1 MKKAILLAALLL
13 CCMLCG
19 CSQASQVEN
28 HSYVLV
34 MGLDAAEGEQLKMT
48 VLVPKISSAPQ
59 QSSEGKGSSD
69 SYIRF
74 SITARDFE
82 SALSRLNWA
91 SPRDV
96 TLSQIKLIV
105 LSRELAESEN
115 CRELIESI
123 AQTERLYTAAK
134 VAVCEGS
141 AGEFVEKLKP
151 NIGARISEEI
161 DSMYDHYINSG
172 YVPDSSLAEL
182 YYQTES
188 VYSDPMVT
196 YAFLEEESKA
206 AAVLS
211 GKPED
216 VSAHYA
222 SEIPNRYL
230 GAAVFSGGRMIGTLD
245 GTQTIMANLLK
256 NEVDAVRYEC
266 GGQSLNMI
274 PARATYVRVHP
285 DGDEPLIHINMHLS
299 VAAQEK
305 PPDEELLRASLQAD
319 LLNTIRTAQ
328 QMNAEPFAFAEKA
341 ARHFPTFAAWKE
353 YNWIERF
360 KSAKFRIDV
369 HISRS
374 DA

>member
-1 MKKAILLAALLL
+1 MKKVVVFALLL
-13 CCMLCG
+13 ICGLLCG

-34 MGLDAAEGEQLKMT
+34 MGLDAAGADQLKMT
-48 VLVPKISSAPQ
+48 VLVPKIASSPQ
-59 QSSEGKGSSD
+59 KDSEDKGNSD

-74 SITARDFE
+74 AITADDFE

-105 LSRELAESEN
+105 LSQELAESESS
-115 CRELIESI
+115 RDLIESI

-134 VAVCEGS
+134 VAVCKGN
-141 AGEFVEKLKP
+141 AGEFVEKLQP
-151 NIGARISEEI
+151 NIGTRISEEI
-161 DSMYDHYINSG
+161 DALYEHYTSSG

-196 YAFLEEESKA
+196 YAFLEEDSKPA
-206 AAVLS
+206 SVLS
-211 GKPED
+211 GKAED
-216 VSAHYA
+216 VSAHYTSDIA
-222 SEIPNRYL
+222 NRYL
-230 GAAVFSGGRMIGTLD
+230 GAAVFSEGRMAGTLD
-245 GTQTIMANLLK
+245 GTQTIMANLLR
-256 NEVDAVRYEC
+256 NEVDAVRYDC

-274 PARATYVRVHP
+274 PARATYVRV
-285 DGDEPLIHINMHLS
+285 DTDAEQPLIHINMHLS
-299 VAAQEK
+299 IAAQEK
-305 PPDEELLRASLQAD
+305 MPDEALLRDNLKAD
-319 LLNTIRTAQ
+319 IFNAIRSAQ
-328 QMNAEPFAFAEKA
+328 QMNAEPFSFAEKA

-360 KSAKFRIDV
+360 KTAKIQIEL